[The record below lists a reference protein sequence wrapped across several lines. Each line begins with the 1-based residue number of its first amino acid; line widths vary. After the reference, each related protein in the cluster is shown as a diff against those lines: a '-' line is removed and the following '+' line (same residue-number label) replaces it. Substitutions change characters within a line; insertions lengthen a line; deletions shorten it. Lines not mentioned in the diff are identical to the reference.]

1 MMLLDC
7 FRKCFSV
14 VTHVVKK
21 FIELAD
27 LLVPVRALHGIIE
40 LPKDQKFLSLFNF
53 FFLINKFQLSILTDH
68 LNYDSLG

>member
-7 FRKCFSV
+7 FRKFFSV

-27 LLVPVRALHGIIE
+27 LLVSVRALRGIIE
-40 LPKDQKFLSLFNF
+40 LPKDQKFLLLFNF
-53 FFLINKFQLSILTDH
+53 CFFINKFHLSILTNH